1 MKHSL
6 TRKSPK
12 TKYYETEFSSF
23 HNFFLNLLNIHIP
36 LKLKLLRGNNSPFK
50 TKALRKTV
58 MIGSRLNNCFNKTKS
73 DKNWSLYKTQRNF

>member
-1 MKHSL
+1 MKLNL

-12 TKYYETEFSSF
+12 TKYYETEFSSL
-23 HNFFLNLLNIHIP
+23 HKFFLNLPNIQIP
-36 LKLKLLRGNNSPFK
+36 LKMKLFRGNNSPFK

-58 MIGSRLNNCFNKTKS
+58 MIESRLNNCFNKTKS